1 MNRSIR
7 TALVV
12 VLALLLPGV
21 AAAQRVIYVNAAAS
35 GGGDGTS
42 WPDAYPYLQDALA
55 AAESGDE
62 IWVAEGTY
70 RPDQG
75 AGITPGDRQAV
86 FVMKNDVALYGG
98 FAGDE
103 QQREERDWIVHPT
116 ILSGDLLQNDDEVLE
131 VENPLRSDN
140 SLIVVYSDTV
150 ERVVLDG
157 FTIRGA
163 NSNEAEREGGRGLV
177 IAPGQYFSGLY
188 TLSNL
193 IIELNTGEGGAAIS
207 GAGLRSTK
215 NPVVFK
221 EVVFRNNRGGEN
233 SVGGGLWVF
242 GSYVRLEDVDFINN
256 SAAVG
261 GALQGDTAD
270 IEWVRGSAVGNV
282 ARAWGGAVH
291 MSGED
296 DSHLEGANLI
306 FLGNRAERSTGGA
319 ISLDEASMHLV
330 NSVLVGNNAT
340 TRGGAI
346 SVGASSATLT
356 NCTLVGN
363 HAETGGGALYNWT
376 TRDTVQ
382 IDNTILWRNTSTTGP
397 DEIFNDIFNGVP
409 YVTRVRNSLLGES
422 PTPGVIDGGGL
433 VFADPLFVDTD
444 GADGIPGTA
453 DDDLRLSAA
462 SPAIDAGLNAWLPV
476 DRLDLDGDRDLD
488 EPLPGDFD
496 GNRRVFAARGGGAV
510 VDMGAY
516 EYGAPALP
524 TQLERDETPRTASV
538 DVELFPNPAENRVTV
553 LLSWPE
559 GAIQADLQAV
569 VYDVLGR
576 VVRRISLEQGAG
588 QGLHEIELGSDVVNG
603 VYILSIQDST
613 FRTYKAFVVAK

>member
-1 MNRSIR
+1 MNRSTR

-21 AAAQRVIYVNAAAS
+21 AAAQRVIYVNAASS

-75 AGITPGDRQAV
+75 AGITPGDRQAA
-86 FVMKNDVALYGG
+86 FVMKGGVALYGG

-103 QQREERDWIVHPT
+103 ELREDRDWVAHST
-116 ILSGDLLQNDDEVLE
+116 ILSGDLLQNDDEGLE
-131 VENPLRSDN
+131 IENPLRSDN
-140 SLIVVYSDTV
+140 SLRVVYSDTPT
-150 ERVVLDG
+150 ELVVLDG
-157 FTIRGA
+157 FIIRGA
-163 NSNEAEREGGRGLV
+163 NALEEERDGGW
-177 IAPGQYFSGLY
+177 GLY
-188 TLSNL
+188 VDQNSPDADNNLFSNL
-193 IIELNTGEGGAAIS
+193 IIEHNTGEGGAVVW
-207 GAGLRSTK
+207 GNGLADTLK
-215 NPVVFK
+215 PLLFK
-221 EVVFRNNRGGEN
+221 KVIFRNNGGEE
-233 SVGGGLWVF
+233 SGGGGLRV
-242 GSYVRLEDVDFINN
+242 SDSAVRLEDVDFFDNT
-256 SAAVG
+256 AAVA
-261 GALQGDTAD
+261 GALLGESAR

-433 VFADPLFVDTD
+433 VFADPLFLWIPTD
-444 GADGIPGTA
+444 PMA
-453 DDDLRLSAA
+453 
-462 SPAIDAGLNAWLPV
+462 
-476 DRLDLDGDRDLD
+476 
-488 EPLPGDFD
+488 
-496 GNRRVFAARGGGAV
+496 
-510 VDMGAY
+510 
-516 EYGAPALP
+516 
-524 TQLERDETPRTASV
+524 
-538 DVELFPNPAENRVTV
+538 FP
-553 LLSWPE
+553 
-559 GAIQADLQAV
+559 
-569 VYDVLGR
+569 
-576 VVRRISLEQGAG
+576 VRRTMISG
-588 QGLHEIELGSDVVNG
+588 
-603 VYILSIQDST
+603 
-613 FRTYKAFVVAK
+613 